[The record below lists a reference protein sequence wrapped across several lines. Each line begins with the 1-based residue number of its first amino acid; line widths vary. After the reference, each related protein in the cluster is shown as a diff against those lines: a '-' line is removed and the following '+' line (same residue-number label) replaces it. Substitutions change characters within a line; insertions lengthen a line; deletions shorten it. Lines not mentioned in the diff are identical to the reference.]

1 MVRVLALILAI
12 CAQIYAASAVAQA
25 YPSKPV
31 RLVVAFPAGG
41 PADFFGRTIS
51 QKLTEV
57 MGQQVV
63 VDNRGGAAGILAT
76 EHVAKAPADGYTVYL
91 ASSGVLALHVS
102 LYDKLPYDIVRDF
115 APVTLA
121 VTVPELLVVH
131 PSLPVKTAKE
141 FAALAKSKPDQI
153 VYASTGAGSMPHL
166 AFESFKIAAGVRI
179 VHVPYKGAAPA
190 VTDLLGGHVQA
201 AILDVPVLL
210 QHVKAGKLRALAIAT
225 GKRAATLPDVPTMA
239 EAGYPAVNADNW
251 YGVVVAAATPK
262 DIIAKLHDSLV
273 AALQAPETKQ
283 RLAGQGADAVSSSPE
298 ELAAYMRREIEKWGK
313 ITRTAGI
320 KLDNQ

>member
-1 MVRVLALILAI
+1 VRLLACI
-12 CAQIYAASAVAQA
+12 CAACVALCSHCAAQN
-25 YPSKPV
+25 YPDKTVS
-31 RLVVAFPAGG
+31 LVVAFPAGG
-41 PADFFGRTIS
+41 STDPLARALAQQLSEGW
-51 QKLTEV
+51 
-57 MGQQVV
+57 GQNVV
-63 VDNRGGAAGILAT
+63 VINRPGAGGNIGAESVARAA
-76 EHVAKAPADGYTVYL
+76 PDGYTLLVGTTAL
-91 ASSGVLALHVS
+91 ATSPS
-102 LYDKLPYDIVRDF
+102 LYRNLGYDVLKDL
-115 APVTLA
+115 APVSQLMITPN
-121 VTVPELLVVH
+121 VLVVH
-131 PSLPVKTAKE
+131 PSVPARSPRELI
-141 FAALAKSKPDQI
+141 ALAQARPGRLSSGS
-153 VYASTGAGSMPHL
+153 AGAGSSNHL
-166 AFESFKIAAGVRI
+166 ALVLFNAMAHVDIL
-179 VHVPYKGAAPA
+179 HVPYKGAAPA

-225 GKRAATLPDVPTMA
+225 SKRAATLPDVPTMA

-262 DIIAKLHDSLV
+262 DIIAKLHGALV